1 MLHKMKL
8 IEFFD
13 PYLYL
18 TIQDA
23 ICDIEKKNP
32 ENLELV
38 SNLFKIIH
46 IIFKYLI

>member
-1 MLHKMKL
+1 MIDELIRMIHKMKL

-23 ICDIEKKNP
+23 ISDIENKNSKHV
-32 ENLELV
+32 NI
-38 SNLFKIIH
+38 LF
-46 IIFKYLI
+46 IFYIFI